1 MGEQEQA
8 THDEPI
14 GKTWSDD
21 WAAAEQKSAAYDD
34 NKGDDNEEVSESSGE
49 ELEGSDETSSVE
61 DGSASGEEAQLG
73 EEPDG
78 RDNEDGGQREV
89 SRKRGLQRELDG
101 KPRAERIKA
110 LREEAVA
117 LGLEF
122 EGNAVTVSDRARFRE
137 EKRNLKNRLAAER
150 QSFEEEANAATV
162 RLQAQAEKATKLQ
175 AAIEANDLD
184 AIAQAVGVQSWN
196 HLSEQA
202 LKRQLNPEHME
213 LMRLRREQR
222 EQIEHVKKQKV
233 EYANHQAAQEREQ
246 ARAQYRTDVSQKL
259 STSKKFKAFADD
271 PLFLSG
277 VLKHQE
283 ANWDGE
289 DTLTLEEA
297 SELALKDARFVYD
310 KLHQRFG
317 GRTAQQSENQSAS
330 GTIAEKPG
338 RRAPPKSVSQS
349 EVADA
354 SGTDDSG
361 EFDQAAWLKKWSPKI
376 KGSTAQS

>member
-61 DGSASGEEAQLG
+61 EGSASGEEAQLG

-259 STSKKFKAFADD
+259 SASKKFKAFADD